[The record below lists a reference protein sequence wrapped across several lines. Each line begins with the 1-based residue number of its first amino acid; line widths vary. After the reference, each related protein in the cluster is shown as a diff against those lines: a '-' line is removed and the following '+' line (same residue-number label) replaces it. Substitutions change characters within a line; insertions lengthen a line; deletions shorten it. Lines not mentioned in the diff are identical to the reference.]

1 VSAPRRRPV
10 RAAGLAGALAAA
22 MAGGPA
28 LATELSVRVTGVRGD
43 AGSVNVGL
51 WQGADGFPDDA
62 RTARSAATDARDQAV
77 EVTFRGL
84 DAGRYAVISYHDE
97 DGDGELDRFFGMMPT
112 EGWGISNTPDVSG
125 PPEFAPA
132 AFEIP
137 AAAPV
142 IEIQL
147 TY

>member
-1 VSAPRRRPV
+1 
-10 RAAGLAGALAAA
+10 

-28 LATELSVRVTGVRGD
+28 LATDLSVRITGVRGD
-43 AGSVNVGL
+43 AGSVHVGL

-84 DAGRYAVISYHDE
+84 DAGRYAVIAYHDE

-112 EGWGISNTPDVSG
+112 EGWGISNNPDVSG